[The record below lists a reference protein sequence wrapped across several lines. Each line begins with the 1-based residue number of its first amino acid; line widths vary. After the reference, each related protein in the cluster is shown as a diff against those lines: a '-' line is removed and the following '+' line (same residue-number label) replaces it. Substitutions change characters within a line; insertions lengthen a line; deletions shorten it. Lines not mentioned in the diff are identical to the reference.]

1 MVPDFGSRPSER
13 WVELL
18 LDAIAAESGATA
30 NTTAAYASDLR
41 DYGRYLET
49 RGREFA
55 SAQRVDIEAYL
66 LELSER
72 TPFRG
77 RLARAGSLQ
86 FEIFIGLP
94 IPRGFAVTIPAV
106 GVPASQPARRLPGTI
121 TVDEAGRLL
130 ATAKS
135 QAVAGSQSNVRL
147 HCILELAYA
156 SGLRASELVSL
167 PDEAVR
173 GDPRVLLI
181 RGKGGRERMVPLSEP
196 ARDALRT
203 WLAIRDGDDSPRAGS
218 RYLFPSA
225 RSRSGHLSRIQL
237 FREVKRIARDAGL
250 DADAI
255 SPHTLRHAFATHLL
269 ANGVDLVSLQRLL
282 GHSDLSTTE
291 IYTHVLD
298 ERFAGTRLR
307 ETSSRGGPAAHP
319 GRHLARTSVPWPL
332 HTGQRF
338 AQFRCCSLHRHF
350 SRVPRPLSQAQ
361 AALASTRCR
370 ARDRIGLPGSSACWN
385 IRTRRSERF

>member
-1 MVPDFGSRPSER
+1 MVPDFGPHPSER

-30 NTTAAYASDLR
+30 NTIAAYSSDLR

-49 RGREFA
+49 RGRDFA
-55 SAQRVDIEAYL
+55 SAQRADIEAYL

-72 TPFRG
+72 
-77 RLARAGSLQ
+77 RLSRATRARRLSAIRNLH
-86 FEIFIGLP
+86 
-94 IPRGFAVTIPAV
+94 RFAYSERLRSEDPAV
-106 GVPASQPARRLPGTI
+106 GVPASQPARRLPGTM

-130 ATAKS
+130 AAAKK
-135 QAVAGSQSNVRL
+135 QAVAGSQSDIRL
-147 HCILELAYA
+147 HCLLELAYA

-196 ARDALRT
+196 AREALRT

-218 RYLFPSA
+218 RYLFPST

-250 DADAI
+250 DADVI

-269 ANGVDLVSLQRLL
+269 ANGMDLVSLQRLL

-298 ERFAGTRLR
+298 ERLR
-307 ETSSRGGPAAHP
+307 ELVYEKHPLAAGPLP
-319 GRHLARTSVPWPL
+319 
-332 HTGQRF
+332 
-338 AQFRCCSLHRHF
+338 
-350 SRVPRPLSQAQ
+350 
-361 AALASTRCR
+361 
-370 ARDRIGLPGSSACWN
+370 IPGS
-385 IRTRRSERF
+385 T